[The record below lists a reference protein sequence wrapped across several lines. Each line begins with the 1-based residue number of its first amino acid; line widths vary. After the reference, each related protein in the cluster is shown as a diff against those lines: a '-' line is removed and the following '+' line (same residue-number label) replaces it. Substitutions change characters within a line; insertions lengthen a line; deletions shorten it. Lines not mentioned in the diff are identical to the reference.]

1 MVVTPTIAD
10 GFLVYHTR
18 EGIKMSRRCLTRQ
31 HADECYRSMCEDVV
45 VDLPRMRY
53 YFQGH
58 RILILKK
65 PNMTDPQWKCSY
77 EENNIL
83 I

>member
-18 EGIKMSRRCLTRQ
+18 EGVKMSRRCLTRA
-31 HADECYRSMCEDVV
+31 HADEVYRSMCEDVV
-45 VDLPRMRY
+45 VDLPRKRF

-58 RILILKK
+58 RILILIK
-65 PNMTDPQWKCSY
+65 PDFTNPKYKYAY
-77 EENNIL
+77 EY
-83 I
+83 